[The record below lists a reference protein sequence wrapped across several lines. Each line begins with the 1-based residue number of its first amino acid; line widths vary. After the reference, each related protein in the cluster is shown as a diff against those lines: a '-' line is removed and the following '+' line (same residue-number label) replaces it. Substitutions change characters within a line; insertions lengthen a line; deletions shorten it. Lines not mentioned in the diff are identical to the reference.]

1 MSEHSFEDRLASY
14 LDDYF
19 RVNPPKPGDILAV
32 KFHSSTLT
40 DRFTNAFL
48 KLCDK
53 EGPPVG
59 RDSEDRAVV
68 PVYSSPD
75 GALAHVA
82 RVVPSSHEGPLSHHE
97 VTQGF
102 ATRLRNEVS
111 ESVHD
116 GNPRAAL
123 MIMEDRA
130 VLDTLEASEELFS
143 EDGPLGFEDF
153 RTHLLDPETCESA
166 PGRAVLGAVNDVI
179 ESELADP
186 DDPQVLETLCKL
198 RDAVDDRNEEQLADL
213 VSELPG
219 FIREDLFRGDWF
231 GKTESEEDLRSAA
244 QQTLED
250 NQKHASEIQRA
261 FQVGRDTT
269 ASLESNYERQFVEE
283 VMQSSDWR
291 RVSHADARKFT
302 KTEPTP
308 QFEDLEVDVDLLRV
322 YSHGEDDSRLE
333 RSIIGVP
340 DTGQIKITLKFTADL
355 DGVPMEILGA
365 DGDAIA
371 DPAIDGSKVD
381 SILKNLP
388 ADQSTFAVFN
398 LYVGKETTSGTPTHQ
413 FKIAAVPEWFF
424 HASESVSWDIDVHDE
439 HLVAHGVDEMVLDP
453 PESFST
459 EDEEREVR
467 LTSAEGTSVV
477 LDAPL
482 RLVPDAGSF
491 DERLPFTIS
500 PPDKGRPVPAAIT
513 LEIPEPE
520 TSEVTLPL
528 MLSAMTDPDN
538 WADKRLLLPE
548 KLEVDTDQ
556 GKIHTPGAGGIGLE
570 EEALLL
576 LQAEAQMVE
585 EGSIHPRKVRGE
597 KVGPGS
603 LDDDWDHDIPAE
615 LASAYEDLFDHFRDG
630 PEIPSTDPWDEETQ
644 ERVQD
649 VLDAYIDAVAALP
662 SDGPFLGYE
671 ILRALG
677 TIRSESVEKVW
688 LTPFHP
694 IMLAYALRVAK
705 WRDKELV
712 PGDHIDGFRSPR
724 FLSALNPTGL
734 LPYRLAEDQGQLLR
748 GIIDEHDALWAVY
761 SPVSAPG
768 SETPQYLDRVVR
780 DKLTSFVEA
789 FPILFRM
796 HPDRTL
802 AINLINMGDL
812 EPFIEGLFGFYG
824 DIDDL
829 DVEPPRILLRVYG
842 GPAHGEAL
850 DEFFSEYTESRLRE
864 RLEKRNDEIVDT
876 LRSRVTYIHEGPYSD
891 DTHQTAHVT
900 FFRGLLEERMG
911 VMSNSS
917 LPPGLLAD
925 GLFPRE
931 SIDVKPNKA
940 GTLYTVGFASDPDDT
955 GRIHRIARIANAL
968 EAGLRNSS
976 YQPNQALKKDI
987 HSKHRANLADLW
999 EDSLWVIHVQPNV
1012 GIDFYIEPGKTQD
1025 SEDLVMIH
1033 YSDQYDASSPDF
1045 DVITSTKHRAPY
1057 LEALENALR
1066 KADLHDVLNPQDVLS
1081 RLVAVDGELALE
1093 IHRAKDTKIQE
1104 LIGFI
1109 GGLGFSHHLLTRT
1122 ASDHVWVPISLRE
1135 FARHDRSHRGRD
1147 EGLLQ
1152 YRPTGFKSDDLC
1164 FVGIPKDP
1172 SDDRLQLWVVET
1184 KGGSASIKKGRK
1196 QVRNARE
1203 ELEEIFHPDR
1213 NFADQQILYGEFG
1226 KVVVDLTRR
1235 MRNYGVLTAETE
1247 ETVRERERSLLE
1259 GEYEIE
1265 FLEDQDGHIGEV
1277 VRVREG
1283 TLETHVDLD
1292 HRVRSIEVPRDAMKV
1307 LAGHD
1312 AEKALPDLRL
1322 DRLAF
1327 QLPTETTNAA
1337 SQSEEAPPESEPD
1350 EEEKEQSE
1358 EDISG
1363 TEPEADQGVGP
1374 QPSDTSGPSDSP
1386 TTDPG
1391 SQTPPDPTPERVAGD
1406 HETGDETS
1414 EGSEEKDDA
1423 PPPDDSEL
1431 YRLAE
1436 AIPELQSSPAP
1447 EMTLDK
1453 GKLVTDI
1460 KEAFDSMGVKVH
1472 PPNPTTVSMGPR
1484 KLGVDVHPKKGQKI
1498 EGILRNLG
1506 SLSVHVQA
1514 QGEIVG
1520 SPDPAEGA
1528 VRLEIP
1534 HDDPQDIYLREALEA
1549 LRDEIDDAPLT
1560 IPLGVDTRREHY
1572 ALPLLKER
1580 HALIAGATGSG
1591 KSNFLSTVVAS
1602 LAVTHSPDEV
1612 ALSILDPKGI
1622 DFGRFAKLP
1631 HVEAGAYHDTPEA
1644 STAYLHN
1651 VLDEIYPER
1660 KELLREAG
1668 AANLQE
1674 YNQMASEQGFDR
1686 LPYLVILIDEYADLI
1701 MSLDESQDDFEKAV
1715 TRIAQVGRAAGIV
1728 MLLATQRPSAD
1739 IVSGKIKA
1747 NFPCRISF
1755 KLPSNTDSRVILDK
1769 PGAENLQG
1777 AGDMMAITQSQ
1788 GELHLQGYRLTPKD
1802 AQAVLDLF

>member
-1 MSEHSFEDRLASY
+1 MSEHSLQDRLASY
-14 LDDYF
+14 LGDYF
-19 RVNPPKPGDILAV
+19 RNNPPQPGDILAV

-40 DRFTNAFL
+40 DQFAGSFL
-48 KLCDK
+48 KLCEK
-53 EGPPVG
+53 EGPAVG
-59 RDSEDRAVV
+59 GEPDEQAVV
-68 PVYSSPD
+68 PVYSSGD
-75 GALAHVA
+75 DVLTHVV
-82 RVVPSSHEGPLSHHE
+82 RVVPSDYEEPLSHHE
-97 VTQGF
+97 VTRGF

-111 ESVHD
+111 ESVHQGD
-116 GNPRAAL
+116 ARAAL
-123 MIMEDRA
+123 MIGEYRVFD
-130 VLDTLEASEELFS
+130 DTLKASEELFS
-143 EDGPLGFEDF
+143 DEGTLGFEDF
-153 RTHLLDPETCESA
+153 RTHILDPETCESHA
-166 PGRAVLGAVNDVI
+166 GRAILSAISDVV

-186 DDPQVLETLCKL
+186 DDPQVLDTLCHL
-198 RDAVDDRNEEQLADL
+198 RDAVDERNEERLPDL

-219 FIREDLFRGDWF
+219 FIREDLFRDDWF
-231 GKTESEEDLRSAA
+231 DRKESEEKLRSGAKKA
-244 QQTLED
+244 LE
-250 NQKHASEIQRA
+250 NNRKHASQIQRA
-261 FQVGRDTT
+261 FQVGRD
-269 ASLESNYERQFVEE
+269 ARSSLESDYDSPFVDEILKLD
-283 VMQSSDWR
+283 DWR
-291 RVSHADARKFT
+291 QASHSDASKYTVEGSRPRFDDI
-302 KTEPTP
+302 
-308 QFEDLEVDVDLLRV
+308 QIDVDQGHI
-322 YSHGEDDSRLE
+322 YSHGEDDSRLQ
-333 RSIIGVP
+333 RSIILVP
-340 DTGQIKITLKFTADL
+340 DRGRIGVTLSFTAGL
-355 DGVPMEILGA
+355 DETTMEFLGA
-365 DGDAIA
+365 DGDEIA
-371 DPAIDGSKVD
+371 DPKIDGSTVEAE
-381 SILKNLP
+381 LEHLP
-388 ADQSTFAVFN
+388 EDRPTFAVFN
-398 LYVGKETTSGTPTHQ
+398 LYIGKKTTSGTPTHQ
-413 FKIAAVPEWFF
+413 FRIAAIPEWFF
-424 HASESVSWDIDVHDE
+424 RASESVLWDIDVHGE
-439 HLVAHGVDEMVLDP
+439 QLVAHGVDEIILDP
-453 PESFST
+453 PESFSKET
-459 EDEEREVR
+459 EEREVR
-467 LTSAEGTSVV
+467 LTSGEGKSVV

-482 RLVPDAGSF
+482 RLIPDAGSF

-500 PPDKGRPVPAAIT
+500 PPEKGTPIQAAIT
-513 LEIPEPE
+513 LDVPEPE

-528 MLSAMTDPDN
+528 MLSAMTDPGN
-538 WADKRLLLPE
+538 WADERLLLPDS
-548 KLEVDTDQ
+548 LQVDIDQ

-570 EEALLL
+570 EEALIL
-576 LQAEAQMVE
+576 LQAEAEMVD
-585 EGSIHPRKVRGE
+585 EGSVDPRKVRGE
-597 KVGPGS
+597 TVGPGS
-603 LDDDWDHDIPAE
+603 LDDDWEHDLPPE
-615 LASAYEDLFDHFRDG
+615 LESAYEELFAHFR
-630 PEIPSTDPWDEETQ
+630 ERSRLPSTDPWDEETQ
-644 ERVQD
+644 EKVKV
-649 VLDAYIDAVAALP
+649 VLDAYIDAVDALP
-662 SDGPFLGYE
+662 NDGPFLEYE

-677 TIRSESVEKVW
+677 TIRSESVEKTW

-694 IMLAYALRVAK
+694 IMLAYALRVAE
-705 WRDKELV
+705 WRDDELV
-712 PGDHIDGFRSPR
+712 PDNRTDGFRSPR

-734 LPYRLAEDQGQLLR
+734 LPYRLSEDQGQLLR

-761 SPVSAPG
+761 SPVTSPG

-789 FPILFRM
+789 FPMLFEM
-796 HPDRTL
+796 HPDRTF

-812 EPFIEGLFGFYG
+812 EPFVEGLFDFYREV
-824 DIDDL
+824 DDL
-829 DVEPPRILLRVYG
+829 DIAPPRILLRVYG

-864 RLEKRNDEIVDT
+864 RLEKRNDEIVDI
-876 LRSRVTYIHEGPYSD
+876 LRSRVTYIHEGPYSEE
-891 DTHQTAHVT
+891 THDTAHVT
-900 FFRGLLEERMG
+900 FFRGLLEERTG
-911 VMSNSS
+911 VMSDSS

-931 SIDVKPNKA
+931 SIDVEPDKA
-940 GTLYTVGFASDPDDT
+940 GTLYTVGFASDPEDT

-987 HSKHRANLADLW
+987 HSKHRTNLADLW

-1012 GIDFYIEPGKTQD
+1012 GIDFYIEPGRTRD
-1025 SEDLVMIH
+1025 TEDLVMIH

-1045 DVITSTKHRAPY
+1045 DVITSTKHRQPY

-1066 KADLHDVLNPQDVLS
+1066 EADLHDVLSPHDVLS

-1093 IHRAKDTKIQE
+1093 VHRAKDKKVQE

-1109 GGLGFSHHLLTRT
+1109 GGLGFSHHVLTRT

-1135 FARHDRSHRGRD
+1135 FARHDRAHRGRD

-1172 SDDRLQLWVVET
+1172 SDDHLQLWVVET
-1184 KGGSASIKKGRK
+1184 KGGSASIKKGRE
-1196 QVRNARE
+1196 QVENARE
-1203 ELEEIFHPDR
+1203 ELEQIFHPDR
-1213 NFADQQILYGEFG
+1213 NFADRQILYGEFG
-1226 KVVVDLTRR
+1226 KVIVDLTRR
-1235 MRNYGVLTAETE
+1235 MRNYGVLPAETE
-1247 ETVRERERSLLE
+1247 ETVRERERSLVE
-1259 GEYEIE
+1259 GEYEVE
-1265 FLEDQDGHIGEV
+1265 FLEDRNGHIGEV

-1283 TLETHVDLD
+1283 TLESSIDLD
-1292 HRVRSIEVPRDAMKV
+1292 HPVRSIEVPRDAMKV

-1312 AEKALPDLRL
+1312 AEKVLPDLQL
-1322 DRLAF
+1322 DSLAF
-1327 QLPTETTNAA
+1327 GLSSRDTEAVPPTEEGEADEEFEPEEEIEEKAPGIERAA
-1337 SQSEEAPPESEPD
+1337 D
-1350 EEEKEQSE
+1350 EEEQPQAPEAAPGSRCGPTE
-1358 EDISG
+1358 GPDIEPSDEPGPEKTADEPEPTPDSG
-1363 TEPEADQGVGP
+1363 TTPGTEAPQSPE
-1374 QPSDTSGPSDSP
+1374 
-1386 TTDPG
+1386 
-1391 SQTPPDPTPERVAGD
+1391 GD
-1406 HETGDETS
+1406 D
-1414 EGSEEKDDA
+1414 
-1423 PPPDDSEL
+1423 EL

-1447 EMTLDK
+1447 EMTIDK
-1453 GKLVTDI
+1453 GRLVTDI

-1472 PPNPTTVSMGPR
+1472 PPNPSTVSMGPR

-1549 LRDEIDDAPLT
+1549 LRNEIDDAPLT

-1674 YNQMASEQGFDR
+1674 YNQMASEQSFDP

-1777 AGDMMAITQSQ
+1777 AGDMMAITQSK

-1802 AQAVLDLF
+1802 AQAVIDLF